1 MPLQLL
7 AALSVFA
14 FVASITP
21 GPNNI
26 MLLASG
32 VKFGFVRT
40 VPHML
45 GVCIGFMIMIVAV
58 GLGIEQAFVAFPV
71 LYTVLKW
78 VSVAYMVWLA
88 WKIANAG
95 PIKGDAT
102 GTEKPMTFLAAAL
115 FQWVNPK
122 AWAMILTAVTAYTVP
137 TNFLISSLLM
147 TAVFGAMCILS
158 IACWTGFGVGLRDM
172 LKDPVRVRIFNYTMA
187 ALLLASLAPVL
198 MGLE

>member
-7 AALSVFA
+7 AALSLFA

-40 VPHML
+40 LPHMF
-45 GVCIGFMIMIVAV
+45 GVGIGFMIMIMAV
-58 GLGIEQAFVAFPV
+58 GLGIDQAFKAFPI

-78 VSVAYMVWLA
+78 VSVVYMVWLA

-95 PIKGDAT
+95 PIKGDAS
-102 GTEKPMTFLAAAL
+102 GTEQPMTFLAAAL

-137 TNFLISSLLM
+137 ANFLVSLLIM
-147 TAVFGAMCILS
+147 TAIFGAINIPCIS
-158 IACWTGFGVGLRDM
+158 CWTGFGVVLRDM
-172 LKDPVRVRIFNYTMA
+172 LRDPARVKVFNYTMA
-187 ALLLASLAPVL
+187 ALLVASLIPVL
-198 MGLE
+198 LGLE

>member
-1 MPLQLL
+1 MPFQLL
-7 AALSVFA
+7 AALSLFA

-40 VPHML
+40 LPHMF
-45 GVCIGFMIMIVAV
+45 GVGIGFMIMIMAV
-58 GLGIEQAFVAFPV
+58 GLGIDQAFKAFPV
-71 LYTVLKW
+71 LYTILKW
-78 VSVAYMVWLA
+78 VSVVYMVWLA

-95 PIKGDAT
+95 PVKSDAS
-102 GTEKPMTFLAAAL
+102 GAEKPMTFLAAAL

-122 AWAMILTAVTAYTVP
+122 AWAMILTSVTAYTVP
-137 TNFLISSLLM
+137 GNFLISLLIM
-147 TAVFGAMCILS
+147 TAIFGAINIPS
-158 IACWTGFGVGLRDM
+158 IACWTGFGVGLREF
-172 LKDPVRVRIFNYTMA
+172 LQDPARVRVFNYSMA
-187 ALLLASLAPVL
+187 ALLLASLIPVL